1 MATASAAP
9 LPLAEELRLQALRP
23 YQLLNTMRDETFSE
37 LVRLAAKLFNVP
49 IGIVAFIDEEEVSM
63 GLNYGLP
70 PDMDRVDRGET
81 LCSVAMLSEET
92 TVFEN
97 LHDHPCDLISP
108 FLVKRLHL
116 GFYAGHTL
124 RTAAG
129 YPIGVLCVIGHEPR
143 TFSEAESELLARLA
157 TVVMGLLD
165 LRLHLLQQP
174 AWNQRLWEAIYA
186 RIESS
191 VTRLETLG
199 ALAAW
204 EAEDGP
210 TARAYQASAREES
223 LRVIAVLTEQIQAL
237 RG

>member
-1 MATASAAP
+1 M
-9 LPLAEELRLQALRP
+9 PLAEEQRLQALRP

-49 IGIVAFIDEEEVSM
+49 IGIVAFVDEEEVSL
-63 GLNYGLP
+63 GLNYGLEP
-70 PDMDRVDRGET
+70 GVDLVNRGET
-81 LCSVAMLSEET
+81 LCSVALLREET
-92 TVFEN
+92 TIFEN
-97 LHDHPCDLISP
+97 LYEHPCDLISP
-108 FLVKRLHL
+108 FLVNRLHL

-129 YPIGVLCVIGHEPR
+129 YPIGVLCVIGNEPR
-143 TFSEAESELLARLA
+143 TFSAAESELLARLA

-174 AWNQRLWEAIYA
+174 AWNQQLWEAIYA

-199 ALAAW
+199 ALAGW
-204 EAEDGP
+204 EEADGP
-210 TARAYQASAREES
+210 NAQAYQASAREES
-223 LRVIAVLTEQIQAL
+223 LRIITVLTEQMQAL
-237 RG
+237 RT